1 MYRDQ
6 TMVEKYLYLTT
17 IGRISGKPREVEIW
31 FCELKG
37 KCYIVSHLFDC
48 AQWVQNI
55 QKNPKVSFRVG
66 ESTYEG
72 QGRILDP
79 SEEPELCAEVKRSSE
94 EKYTWSDGLIV
105 ELRPSE

>member
-1 MYRDQ
+1 
-6 TMVEKYLYLTT
+6 MVERYLYLTT
-17 IGRISGKPREVEIW
+17 IGRISGNPREIEIW

-37 KCYIVSHLFDC
+37 KYYIVSHLFDR
-48 AQWVQNI
+48 ANWVQNI
-55 QKNPKVSFRVG
+55 RKNPKVSFRVC

-79 SEEPELCAEVKRSSE
+79 SKEPVLCAGVKRRSE

-105 ELRPSE
+105 ELRHSE